1 MKKVILF
8 SCVLYIINIVAIIQ
22 INSGLNIAISILL
35 STIIYFLINV
45 VVYKIYQNKS
55 IYNLFFFII
64 IAVILSQ
71 GIIFFNFSTSISG
84 NENRKLADFPDKNV
98 FHEEFADKMD
108 NYINDRIGLRTYG
121 INLYG
126 QFDYLDSLNMHSS
139 VISGINDWLFLNKEH
154 DDILYFQRTKKYS
167 EDKLK
172 QVKQL
177 IDKNI
182 EFCDKNGIKLI
193 TVIPPNKSTVY
204 PEYYNPYINK
214 ISGQDNYIIL
224 QEYIKKEFPNLHLVM
239 PYDDLKGIHD
249 NISYFL
255 HDTHWNTLGAY
266 TAYKVLEK
274 EIIKLNKNYQV
285 LDKSHIKSCQ
295 KVEGNDLVSLG
306 NKIGYKQNKYQ
317 GICLDRKQV
326 LPLKIDN
333 KNKNWVKAYGR
344 EEAPRILLIHDSF
357 MTALSPFIETG
368 VSYIAN
374 IYTYD
379 ADFNKMKDDI
389 LRYNPDII
397 IWERL
402 ERYWFWIF

>member
-22 INSGLNIAISILL
+22 INGGLNIAISILL

-177 IDKNI
+177 INKNI

-266 TAYKVLEK
+266 TTYKVLEK